1 MSFQKQ
7 LTIAIDGYSSCGK
20 STLAK
25 AMANELNY
33 TFVDSG
39 AMYRG
44 VALYCLRNGLIVNS
58 IPNVSEIENHLPN
71 IQLDFYY
78 NPETRL
84 QELLLNNEN
93 VEQEIRT
100 PEVAAVVSQ
109 IATLRSVRVKLV
121 EEQQKIGENGGIVM
135 DGRDIGSVVFPDAE
149 VKLFVTANPDIR
161 AMRRF
166 KELSEKGIITT
177 LEDTKRNLLERDE
190 IDSNRVESPLI
201 QTADAIVLDNS
212 QLTQEE
218 QLQIALFHVQSKSR
232 ELAEKQLDC

>member
-1 MSFQKQ
+1 MSDFKKI
-7 LTIAIDGYSSCGK
+7 TIAIDGYSSCGK

-44 VALYCLRNGLIVNS
+44 VALYCLRNALIVNS
-58 IPNVSEIENHLPN
+58 IPNVSEIENHLQN

-121 EEQQKIGENGGIVM
+121 EEQRKIGENGGIVM
-135 DGRDIGSVVFPDAE
+135 DGRDIGSVVFPSD
-149 VKLFVTANPDIR
+149 
-161 AMRRF
+161 
-166 KELSEKGIITT
+166 
-177 LEDTKRNLLERDE
+177 
-190 IDSNRVESPLI
+190 
-201 QTADAIVLDNS
+201 VLPRY
-212 QLTQEE
+212 LT
-218 QLQIALFHVQSKSR
+218 
-232 ELAEKQLDC
+232 

>member
-232 ELAEKQLDC
+232 ELAEK